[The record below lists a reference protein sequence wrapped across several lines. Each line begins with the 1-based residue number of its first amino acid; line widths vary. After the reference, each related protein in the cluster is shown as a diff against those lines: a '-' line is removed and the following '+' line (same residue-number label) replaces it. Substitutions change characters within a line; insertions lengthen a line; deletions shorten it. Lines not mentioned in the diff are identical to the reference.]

1 MKNIVMQ
8 EVRNAIQEA
17 DKEESASVINGSI
30 IQQNMDDVLGLG
42 HSKYPQ
48 IEDEKLFISFV

>member
-1 MKNIVMQ
+1 MQ